1 MRKMIFGSI
10 AVGAI
15 FAFALPDEIKNNG
28 FGATPSIEA
37 RAAGPKAATAEKPPA
52 CHDVPGYYIN
62 SDRRWVHR
70 PECFV
75 DQPGETAIC
84 RDGSHSFSLHHNGT
98 CSHHGGVARW
108 ERY

>member
-1 MRKMIFGSI
+1 MRKMILGSAAAA
-10 AVGAI
+10 AVCV
-15 FAFALPDEIKNNG
+15 FAQPDDIKPNG
-28 FGATPSIEA
+28 VNGPHSIEA
-37 RAAGPKAATAEKPPA
+37 RAVGLKTAVNAEKPPA
-52 CHDVPGYYIN
+52 CHDVPGHYVN

-84 RDGSHSFSLHHNGT
+84 QDGSHSFSLHHNGT

-108 ERY
+108 E